1 MRLFVTVMMYVM
13 WILTI
18 AFVLAAT
25 FNDFQYEDLNLFAIV
40 FLVFSLVNSFF
51 IIFQNRKK

>member
-1 MRLFVTVMMYVM
+1 MHLFVTVIMYVM

-51 IIFQNRKK
+51 MIFRNRKK

>member
-1 MRLFVTVMMYVM
+1 MHIFVTVMMYLM

-40 FLVFSLVNSFF
+40 FLAFSLINSFF
-51 IIFQNRKK
+51 MIFQNRKK